1 MNWFNIDKPTV
12 TKLKHYPPV
21 SSSSPRLLTPDHA
34 HDHAHLLEASKSTT
48 SGQTFQN
55 KIRYYLHNF
64 LIKNKLELLELNGTQ
79 ECAGIKYFIEKV
91 LK

>member
-21 SSSSPRLLTPDHA
+21 SSSSPRLLAP
-34 HDHAHLLEASKSTT
+34 DHAHLLEASKSTT

-79 ECAGIKYFIEKV
+79 ECAGIKYFSEKV